1 MLQVMPWTTSP
12 RRTKTFGCGKIHKD
26 QLKGKY
32 ITFIDK
38 QGKYRTQKVTKIT
51 GLMLTVQDCLGEKC
65 RIHPKKN
72 KILGRQMK
80 REIIP
85 IEWEIAKEA
94 QKHPLKSK
102 IK

>member
-1 MLQVMPWTTSP
+1 
-12 RRTKTFGCGKIHKD
+12 
-26 QLKGKY
+26 
-32 ITFIDK
+32 
-38 QGKYRTQKVTKIT
+38 
-51 GLMLTVQDCLGEKC
+51 MLTVQDCLGEKC

-72 KILGRQMK
+72 RILGRQMK

-94 QKHPLKSK
+94 QRHPLKDK

>member
-1 MLQVMPWTTSP
+1 M
-12 RRTKTFGCGKIHKD
+12 HKD
-26 QLKGKY
+26 KLKGKY

-72 KILGRQMK
+72 KILGRQLK
-80 REIIP
+80 KLLEE
-85 IEWEIAKEA
+85 IEW
-94 QKHPLKSK
+94 
-102 IK
+102 